1 LLSGGEPVIPIED
14 LLRFIQEDAPW
25 GDVTS
30 DAVVPEVTC
39 RAVIQ
44 AKDSGII
51 AGLAEAR
58 ALFEHVGVTGRARS
72 SDGRPVRPGTTLLEL
87 DGPARAILLVERT
100 ALNII
105 GRMSGIATRTRE
117 AVDAVR
123 AVSPTV
129 RVAATRKTAPGLRL
143 LDKKAVVLGG
153 GDPHR
158 YTLSDMILIKDNH
171 LALVPL
177 PEAVR
182 RAKEKSLY
190 RAVEVEVE
198 TAEDAVTA
206 ANAGAD
212 IILLDNMGPD
222 AVEEAVR
229 TLKERGLRERVIL
242 EVSGGVSAA
251 DLARYAMTGID
262 IISMGAL
269 THTVRNFDVSLDIL
283 KGAGTIRLP

>member
-1 LLSGGEPVIPIED
+1 MIPIDD
-14 LLRFIQEDAPW
+14 LLRFVREDAPW

-30 DAVVPEVTC
+30 ETVVPDVSC
-39 RAVIQ
+39 RAVIR
-44 AKDSGII
+44 AKEPGTV

-58 ALFEHVGVTGRARS
+58 ALFEHFGVTVCERIP
-72 SDGRPVRPGTTLLEL
+72 DGRTVAPGETLLEL

-117 AVDAVR
+117 AVAAVR
-123 AVSPTV
+123 KVSPAV
-129 RVAATRKTAPGLRL
+129 RIAATRKTAPGLRM

-158 YTLSDMILIKDNH
+158 YCLSDMVLIKDNH

-177 PEAVR
+177 PEAIR
-182 RAKEKSLY
+182 RAKEQSLY
-190 RAVEVEVE
+190 RTVEVEVE
-198 TAEDAVTA
+198 TAQDAVTA
-206 ANAGAD
+206 AEAGAE
-212 IILLDNMGPD
+212 IVLLDNMAPD
-222 AVEEAVR
+222 AVRETVR
-229 TLKERGLRERVIL
+229 TLVGKGLRERVSL
-242 EVSGGVSAA
+242 EVSGGVAGG
-251 DLARYAMTGID
+251 DLAGYAATGVD

-283 KGAGTIRLP
+283 KGAGTVRVP

>member
-1 LLSGGEPVIPIED
+1 MRMIPIED
-14 LLRFIQEDAPW
+14 LLRFVREDAPW

-30 DAVVPEVTC
+30 EAVAPDIAC
-39 RAVIQ
+39 RAVIR
-44 AKDSGII
+44 AKDSGTI

-58 ALFEHVGVTGRARS
+58 ALFEHFGVTIRQRSVDGRA
-72 SDGRPVRPGTTLLEL
+72 VAPGATLLEL
-87 DGPARAILLVERT
+87 DGPARGILLVERT

-123 AVSPTV
+123 RVSPEV
-129 RVAATRKTAPGLRL
+129 RIAATRKTAPGLRM

-158 YTLSDMILIKDNH
+158 YSLSDMVLIKDNH

-177 PEAVR
+177 PEAIR
-182 RAKEKSLY
+182 RAKQQSLY
-190 RAVEVEVE
+190 RTVEVEVE
-198 TAEDAVTA
+198 TVEDAITA
-206 ANAGAD
+206 ADAGVD
-212 IILLDNMGPD
+212 IILLDNMTPD
-222 AVEEAVR
+222 AVRETVR
-229 TLKERGLRERVIL
+229 ALAERGLRDHLTI
-242 EVSGGVSAA
+242 EVSGGVGAG
-251 DLARYAMTGID
+251 DLAGYAATGID

-283 KGAGTIRLP
+283 KGAGTFRVP

>member
-1 LLSGGEPVIPIED
+1 MRMIPIED
-14 LLRFIQEDAPW
+14 LLRFVREDAPW

-30 DAVVPEVTC
+30 EAVVPDVAC
-39 RAVIQ
+39 RAVIR
-44 AKDSGII
+44 AKDTGIV
-51 AGLAEAR
+51 AGLEEAR
-58 ALFEHVGVTGRARS
+58 ALFEHFGVAVRQRS
-72 SDGRPVRPGTTLLEL
+72 ADGRPVAPGAVLLEL
-87 DGPARAILLVERT
+87 EGSARAILLLERT

-123 AVSPTV
+123 AVSPDV
-129 RVAATRKTAPGLRL
+129 RVAATRKTAPGLRV

-158 YTLSDMILIKDNH
+158 YCLSDMVLIKDNH

-177 PEAVR
+177 PEAIR
-182 RAKEKSLY
+182 KAKGRSRY

-198 TAEDAVTA
+198 SARDAVEA
-206 ANAGAD
+206 AVAGAD
-212 IILLDNMGPD
+212 IILLDNMAPD
-222 AVEEAVR
+222 AVREAVGA
-229 TLKERGLRERVIL
+229 LKEQGLRERVTL
-242 EVSGGVSAA
+242 EVSGGVAGD
-251 DLARYAMTGID
+251 DLAGYAVTGID

-283 KGAGTIRLP
+283 KGAGTVRLP